1 MGALSSSML
10 VGNKGA
16 GRALMAAVIL
26 TIVGSL
32 FYPGGPLINPVNQTD
47 FPAAIAAL
55 GDQPS
60 LGHVTTMLAVAG
72 MLLQAYGLFALFR
85 LSNGQRCLAG
95 TALRT
100 GVIASLFGWGIF
112 LLALGRRHMVIHLM
126 QRSMNPAETPEVQA
140 QFQAFALAGHVDM
153 AGLLLGFLW
162 VYPIASILV
171 GLGLAARFGAL
182 DIFKAASYGLV
193 IIGAAGLINF
203 VVAQHAPT
211 LDLNILLVLNNVFLM
226 VGALCL
232 FVIGLGLYQG
242 RRELVPEDS
251 SG

>member
-1 MGALSSSML
+1 
-10 VGNKGA
+10 
-16 GRALMAAVIL
+16 
-26 TIVGSL
+26 
-32 FYPGGPLINPVNQTD
+32 
-47 FPAAIAAL
+47 
-55 GDQPS
+55 
-60 LGHVTTMLAVAG
+60 

-85 LSNGQRCLAG
+85 LGNGQRCVAG

-140 QFQAFALAGHVDM
+140 QFEAFALAGHVDM

-171 GLGLAARFGAL
+171 GLGLVARFGAL
-182 DIFKAASYGLV
+182 DIYKVSSYGLV
-193 IIGAAGLINF
+193 IIGAAGLVNF

-211 LDLNILLVLNNVFLM
+211 LDLNILLVLNNVFCWS
-226 VGALCL
+226 APSACS
-232 FVIGLGLYQG
+232 
-242 RRELVPEDS
+242 S
-251 SG
+251 SGWACLRGGVSWCPRIPPAEAERRRRKPGRSAAFERHCALG

>member
-1 MGALSSSML
+1 M
-10 VGNKGA
+10 
-16 GRALMAAVIL
+16 
-26 TIVGSL
+26 
-32 FYPGGPLINPVNQTD
+32 INPVIQTD
-47 FPAAIAAL
+47 FPAPMAAL

-72 MLLQAYGLFALFR
+72 MLLQAYGLFALVR
-85 LSNGQRCLAG
+85 LGNGQRCLAG

-112 LLALGRRHMVIHLM
+112 LLALGRRHMVLHLR

-140 QFQAFALAGHVDM
+140 QFEAFALAGH
-153 AGLLLGFLW
+153 
-162 VYPIASILV
+162 
-171 GLGLAARFGAL
+171 
-182 DIFKAASYGLV
+182 V

-211 LDLNILLVLNNVFLM
+211 LDLNVLLVLNNVFLM

-232 FVIGLGLYQG
+232 FVIGLGLYKG
-242 RRELVPEDS
+242 RSELVPEES